1 MHISKIVEH
10 VKNEINFS
18 QEFCEDNVFVT
29 LRTEEVLRIIENLEQ
44 SHRDISEIEEE
55 NKKKDKI
62 IDEQLKETVKLQTE
76 LNTENNRCMIL
87 ANNDKFK
94 EQMIDLITEWIS
106 ERCFYKDDY
115 SNSCEIIQD
124 SCNKEDDCKDC
135 IKQYFEN
142 KAKE

>member
-1 MHISKIVEH
+1 MTKEQEEAIEYVSK
-10 VKNEINFS
+10 K
-18 QEFCEDNVFVT
+18 
-29 LRTEEVLRIIENLEQ
+29 IIEPFYDFPNPTSIELKDTDVKALEAILSMLQ
-44 SHRDISEIEEE
+44 EQQEE

-62 IDEQLKETVKLQTE
+62 INEQLKEDVKLQAG
-76 LNTENNRCMIL
+76 LNAENNRCMIL

-94 EQMIDLITEWIS
+94 EQMIDLMAEWIS

>member
-1 MHISKIVEH
+1 MGKYDKKVTNQAKDTIKYYENINNLE
-10 VKNEINFS
+10 EIPI
-18 QEFCEDNVFVT
+18 DI
-29 LRTEEVLRIIENLEQ
+29 LRIMYK
-44 SHRDISEIEEE
+44 
-55 NKKKDKI
+55 NKINKLNEKDKI
-62 IDEQLKETVKLQTE
+62 INEQLKENVKLQAE
-76 LNTENNRCMIL
+76 LNAENNRCMIL

-94 EQMIDLITEWIS
+94 EQMIDLMAEWIS

>member
-1 MHISKIVEH
+1 MDKIDIDKLKEYI
-10 VKNEINFS
+10 KEQKEQLNMFGYITTLENDFKRTKKLINAY
-18 QEFCEDNVFVT
+18 
-29 LRTEEVLRIIENLEQ
+29 EELQ
-44 SHRDISEIEEE
+44 KE
-55 NKKKDKI
+55 NKKI
-62 IDEQLKETVKLQTE
+62 KEE
-76 LNTENNRCMIL
+76 LNKENNRCMIL

-94 EQMIDLITEWIS
+94 EQMIDLMAEWIS

>member
-1 MHISKIVEH
+1 MGKYDKKVTNQAKDTIKYYENINNLE
-10 VKNEINFS
+10 EIPI
-18 QEFCEDNVFVT
+18 DI
-29 LRTEEVLRIIENLEQ
+29 LRIMYK
-44 SHRDISEIEEE
+44 
-55 NKKKDKI
+55 NKINKLNEKDKI
-62 IDEQLKETVKLQTE
+62 IDEQLKENVKLQTE

-94 EQMIDLITEWIS
+94 EQMIDLMAEWIS